1 MLVVHDCLRILKYL
15 SLTAPTE
22 ELLFSED
29 NLLIKDGR
37 VKLSDPFLSK
47 AHLQQELLKIRRLSQ

>member
-1 MLVVHDCLRILKYL
+1 MLIVHDCLRILKYL

-22 ELLFSED
+22 ALLFSEE
-29 NLLIKDGR
+29 NLLIKEGR

-47 AHLQQELLKIRRLSQ
+47 